1 MAIQIF
7 VLDFDKKVDDL
18 ETIKRGKFRTFYCF
32 EWKLCFFLKSNKY
45 DVTKKSFLNVSSSSK

>member
-32 EWKLCFFLKSNKY
+32 EWRLCFFLNLIDMMSL
-45 DVTKKSFLNVSSSSK
+45 KKAF

>member
-7 VLDFDKKVDDL
+7 VLDFDMKVDDL
-18 ETIKRGKFRTFYCF
+18 ETIKRGKFTTFFCC

-45 DVTKKSFLNVSSSSK
+45 DVIKKSFLNVSSSSK